1 MAIIE
6 RQKREKANWIFSREL
21 KDSNVLEGEDKRPY
35 VITPLGTRV
44 KRVLITGRITF
55 KNSDEKMVKITL
67 ADYIGSFYITAFKSG
82 FNSDMAEEVDKYNVN
97 DTVVIMGK
105 VSAFKTEDNVFYFS
119 INPEMIKPISEIER
133 YFWGERSF
141 YIARRKIYAIR
152 EINKDEE
159 ANEETLIKLG
169 YTREEAEDA
178 VRSKNYYKDYDFNSY
193 LSAIS
198 AINYEMPSNEAV
210 KTETGGQEKL
220 IPDVEGFILDYIKNN
235 DDGPGC
241 RYDDIIIAAKNE
253 GITQEQVDET
263 LNLLG
268 SNGDIYEV
276 SLKRYKA
283 L

>member
-105 VSAFKTEDNVFYFS
+105 VSAFKTEDNVFYLS